1 MKLTLGGNLWHH
13 RDFSRLWFS
22 ETVSS
27 FGSNFSGYALPVM
40 ALLLLNA
47 TAFDVGLLTALAIVP
62 YPLFGLFV
70 GVWVDRFRKKRIMVV
85 CNAGRMAALL
95 TIPLAA
101 FLGLLTLDQLFVVA
115 LVNGVF
121 SVFFDISYQAYLP
134 LLIER
139 KDLIEGNQKLQ
150 LSASGATVAG
160 PSIAG
165 AVYQAL
171 TDVVSPKIVGAAL
184 TCAADAA
191 GYLAASL
198 ALLDIRKPEP
208 KSVPGLAG
216 AEPSFFGEM
225 REGVRVVLGNPLLT
239 RIAGCTATSNL
250 GSYIV
255 GPALLFFA
263 FKRLSY
269 SPLEW
274 GLLGTMGALGFLVG
288 ALVAARVTARLGFGR
303 GLAVSVSVAGL
314 AALYPLAIYGYP
326 FVFPCVVA
334 FIIGTSSPVY
344 NISQISLRQAI
355 TPDRLQGRMNA
366 TMRVIVWGT
375 IPVGALLGG
384 ALASLPAFG
393 VVDTMVLGGVVAA
406 LAGAWIVLGPVIKL
420 KEQPVPTAE
429 EPAPNLP

>member
-1 MKLTLGGNLWHH
+1 
-13 RDFSRLWFS
+13 
-22 ETVSS
+22 
-27 FGSNFSGYALPVM
+27 
-40 ALLLLNA
+40 
-47 TAFDVGLLTALAIVP
+47 
-62 YPLFGLFV
+62 
-70 GVWVDRFRKKRIMVV
+70 
-85 CNAGRMAALL
+85 MAALL

-134 LLIER
+134 LLIDR

-225 REGVRVVLGNPLLT
+225 KEGVHVVLGNPLLT

-250 GSYIV
+250 GAYIV
-255 GPALLFFA
+255 GPALLIFA
-263 FKRLSY
+263 LQAPLTTRPLSGGC
-269 SPLEW
+269 S
-274 GLLGTMGALGFLVG
+274 GTMGALGFLVG

-303 GLAVSVSVAGL
+303 GLAVSMSVAGL
-314 AALYPLAIYGYP
+314 GRPLP
-326 FVFPCVVA
+326 PRHLRLPLRL
-334 FIIGTSSPVY
+334 PVRRGLHHRHELARL
-344 NISQISLRQAI
+344 QHQPDQPETGDHPRPA
-355 TPDRLQGRMNA
+355 PGPDERDDEGDRLGHDPGRIA
-366 TMRVIVWGT
+366 PRWAPLPRCPPSGWSTPCTWAGSIAA
-375 IPVGALLGG
+375 PGG
-384 ALASLPAFG
+384 GLDRARPR
-393 VVDTMVLGGVVAA
+393 D
-406 LAGAWIVLGPVIKL
+406 
-420 KEQPVPTAE
+420 QAE
-429 EPAPNLP
+429 EAACAHSRRARSNLP